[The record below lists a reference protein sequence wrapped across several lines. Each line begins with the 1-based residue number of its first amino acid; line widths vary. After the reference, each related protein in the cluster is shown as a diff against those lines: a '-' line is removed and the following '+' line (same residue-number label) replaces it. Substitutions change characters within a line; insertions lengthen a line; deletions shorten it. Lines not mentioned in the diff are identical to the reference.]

1 MKTLPAVRP
10 PRRRAGLLGALAATL
25 TARFVLSRL
34 LLFRFRGDM
43 RALNA
48 GDPAPLLANYSADA
62 VLAFNDGTH
71 RWAGEHRG
79 RPAIERF
86 LRNFI
91 AAGLQGEI
99 TELAFAGPPWRMTV
113 FARFDDRAVDPGGA
127 EVYRN
132 RTVLLV
138 RTRWGR
144 VVRQEDFYEDT
155 ARIDAFDAHLAR
167 RGI

>member
-1 MKTLPAVRP
+1 MARIG
-10 PRRRAGLLGALAATL
+10 RDRAGLLGAAALTLAAR
-25 TARFVLSRL
+25 AVLARL
-34 LLFRFRGDM
+34 LLVKFRREV

-48 GDPAPLLANYSADA
+48 GDPAPLLANFRADA
-62 VLAFNDGTH
+62 VLAFNDGSH

-79 RPAIERF
+79 KPAIERF
-86 LRNFI
+86 LRSFI

-99 TELAFAGPPWRMTV
+99 RELAFSGPPWRMTV
-113 FARFDDRAVDPGGA
+113 LARFDDRALDSDGA

-138 RTRWGR
+138 RTRWR
-144 VVRQEDFYEDT
+144 KVVHQEDFYEDT
-155 ARIDAFDAHLAR
+155 ARIDAFDAHLAA